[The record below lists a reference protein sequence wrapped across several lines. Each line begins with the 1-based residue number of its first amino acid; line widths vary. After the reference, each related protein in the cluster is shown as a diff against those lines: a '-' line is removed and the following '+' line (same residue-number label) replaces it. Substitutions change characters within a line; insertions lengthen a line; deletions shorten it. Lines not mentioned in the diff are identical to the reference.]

1 MMQLLIAPRIKA
13 YRYRHHLSR
22 RDFGELMG
30 VSPQAVCK
38 WETGLCCPDIMLLPA
53 LSRVLGCMIDD
64 LFAEGGV

>member
-1 MMQLLIAPRIKA
+1 MPQILIAPRIKA
-13 YRYRHHLSR
+13 YRYHHRLSQ

-38 WETGLCCPDIMLLPA
+38 WERGLCCPDIILLPA

-64 LFAEGGV
+64 LFTDG

>member
-1 MMQLLIAPRIKA
+1 MPKILIATRIKA
-13 YRYRHHLSR
+13 YRHQHYLSQ

-38 WETGLCCPDIMLLPA
+38 WERGLCCPNIILLPA

-64 LFAEGGV
+64 LFADG